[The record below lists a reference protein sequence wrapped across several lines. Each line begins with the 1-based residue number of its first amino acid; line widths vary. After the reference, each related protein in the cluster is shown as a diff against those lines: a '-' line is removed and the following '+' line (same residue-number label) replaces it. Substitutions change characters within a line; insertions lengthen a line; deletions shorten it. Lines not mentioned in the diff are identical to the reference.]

1 MVDWGSSG
9 LGVAF
14 GARTG
19 AGRRRALYLKCGA
32 SLSLFS
38 YFGKNI
44 DLVGPA

>member
-19 AGRRRALYLKCGA
+19 AGRRRAADESRSRGA
-32 SLSLFS
+32 GAGL
-38 YFGKNI
+38 
-44 DLVGPA
+44 